1 MTFAVQLWQDYHTPT
16 TVDEALKLLAS
27 YNGEARIIAGGTDL
41 LIDLQFA
48 EGKHPAQALVDV
60 TRIPEMTRIV
70 EQGGQCIVGAG
81 VTHTAIVQSA
91 LIEAG
96 ATCLVESCGVVG
108 GPQVRNVGTLGGNVA
123 HALPAGDG
131 TTSLVALDAEADVA
145 WGDGRREWL
154 PIAQLF
160 KGAGVSALDSTR
172 DVLVAFRFALC
183 GDREG
188 TAFKRIMRPQGV
200 ALPVLG
206 CAVWVQLDS
215 STEFYNDA
223 RICIGPVASTPV
235 RATAVEESI
244 RGQPVHEDTVNR
256 AANIARETLH
266 PRTSKYRAT
275 AEYRDYMIDVLLRQA
290 LPLAVKRAQTGVAVA
305 EGVGLG

>member
-1 MTFAVQLWQDYHTPT
+1 MQLWQDYHTPQ
-16 TVDEALKLLAS
+16 TVEDASSLLTS
-27 YNGEARIIAGGTDL
+27 YKGNARVIAGGTDL

-48 EGKHPAQALVDV
+48 EHKHAVTALVDV
-60 TRIPEMTRIV
+60 TRIPEMMQIV
-70 EQGGQCIVGAG
+70 EQDGRCIVGAA
-81 VTHTAIVQSA
+81 VTHTAIVQSS

-131 TTSLVALDAEADVA
+131 TTSLVALDAEAEVA
-145 WGDGRREWL
+145 WSDGRREWL
-154 PIAQLF
+154 PIANLF
-160 KGAGVSALDSTR
+160 KGPGISALDSTH
-172 DVLVAFRFALC
+172 DILVAFRFTLSAPH
-183 GDREG
+183 EG

-206 CAVWVQLDS
+206 CAVWVQLDDS
-215 STEFYNDA
+215 GETYRDA

-235 RATAVEESI
+235 RATEAEEAL
-244 RGQPVHEDTVNR
+244 RGQSVYESTAAQVAR
-256 AANIARETLH
+256 ATLR

-275 AEYRDYMIDVLLRQA
+275 AEYRDYMIEVLLEQA
-290 LPLAVKRAQTGVAVA
+290 LPLAVKRAQTGIAQA